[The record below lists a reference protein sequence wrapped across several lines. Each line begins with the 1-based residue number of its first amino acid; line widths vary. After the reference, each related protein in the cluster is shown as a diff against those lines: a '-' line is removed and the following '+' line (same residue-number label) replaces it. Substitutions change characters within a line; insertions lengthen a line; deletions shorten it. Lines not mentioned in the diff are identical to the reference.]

1 MVCSSVASRGPV
13 VVPGHKFN
21 VQLVKSLW
29 FFSSRIELHIQVQA
43 QSRFSVGFNLGR
55 KVK

>member
-1 MVCSSVASRGPV
+1 M
-13 VVPGHKFN
+13 VPGHKFK

-29 FFSSRIELHIQVQA
+29 FFSSHIELHTQVQA

>member
-29 FFSSRIELHIQVQA
+29 FFSSRIELYIYRCRH
-43 QSRFSVGFNLGR
+43 RVGFQLDLT
-55 KVK
+55 

>member
-1 MVCSSVASRGPV
+1 M
-13 VVPGHKFN
+13 VPGHKFN
-21 VQLVKSLW
+21 VQFVKSVW

-55 KVK
+55 KVN